1 MGNRKLIK
9 QKMMRELRVIE
20 ACVDILHAPFA
31 SGAYD
36 YKTLN
41 PDFAILNLCKLSYSL
56 LSQICEGYH
65 LNELFASQWM
75 GLYLQHV
82 LSTNTDN

>member
-1 MGNRKLIK
+1 
-9 QKMMRELRVIE
+9 MRELRVIE

-31 SGAYD
+31 CGAFD

-41 PDFAILNLCKLSYSL
+41 LEYAILNLCKLSYTL
-56 LSQICEGYH
+56 LSQICEGYY

-75 GLYLQHV
+75 SLYLQHV